1 LAAFN
6 PEMSGGQDTELAA
19 DDLPDV
25 VPAGVLDRD
34 LHLCHAELVAAD
46 IPAVDAD
53 VDSDELIAA

>member
-1 LAAFN
+1 
-6 PEMSGGQDTELAA
+6 MSGGRDTELAA

-25 VPAGVLDRD
+25 VSAGVLDRD